1 MNFCPTFAADTK
13 ILYGYNFVAHLI
25 IYCFISVVETENRF
39 AVVIFLSEN
48 FKKYFL
54 NISEKLHL
62 NSYFSELLVKLD
74 YDREK
79 EKVCPHH
86 LIMQHRFSKSWYQII
101 ICKSRV
107 SFSKTFQVAGL
118 QCFEEAALP
127 QQVNFCEFLEI
138 FQNSFSIEYLDIVG
152 TPPPPFS
159 LVKGGVSTFR

>member
-1 MNFCPTFAADTK
+1 MKIKFSFPHTDIQFDARFILKNSNLKCWLNFCPTFAADTK

-62 NSYFSELLVKLD
+62 NSYFSGLLVKLD

-79 EKVCPHH
+79 K
-86 LIMQHRFSKSWYQII
+86 KSVLTTSL
-101 ICKSRV
+101 CN
-107 SFSKTFQVAGL
+107 TG
-118 QCFEEAALP
+118 
-127 QQVNFCEFLEI
+127 
-138 FQNSFSIEYLDIVG
+138 FQNHDIR
-152 TPPPPFS
+152 S
-159 LVKGGVSTFR
+159 LFARAESLFQKHFRLQACSVFKKGLCHNR